1 MSNLNLI
8 TPLQEVYGK
17 FTVDGLAAAAFG
29 MDVNSFEEKD
39 SKFAKYAEAL
49 FKNNMRDMVLIT
61 MKLLIPGVGR
71 LFEAFGINIWKVID

>member
-39 SKFAKYAEAL
+39 SKFVKYADAL
-49 FKNNMRDMVLIT
+49 FKNNMRDVVLFT
-61 MKLLIPGVGR
+61 MKILIPGMGS
-71 LFEAFGINIWKVID
+71 LFEAFGINMWKVID